1 MKNIS
6 YKDILSDDI
15 KEAFRKGDA
24 YYVSPFKNH
33 TIRATLCN
41 MSAKDTGS
49 MYNTTSFARIYDAKR
64 DSIIS
69 KQWN

>member
-1 MKNIS
+1 MS
-6 YKDILSDDI
+6 YADILPEHI

-24 YYVSPFKNH
+24 YYVSPFKGM
-33 TIRATLCN
+33 TTRATLCK

-49 MYNTTSFARIYDAKR
+49 LYNTTSFTRIYDAKR

>member
-1 MKNIS
+1 MT
-6 YKDILSDDI
+6 YKDLLTDEM

-33 TIRATLCN
+33 TIRTTLCS

-49 MYNTTSFARIYDAKR
+49 VYNTTSFARIYNAKR